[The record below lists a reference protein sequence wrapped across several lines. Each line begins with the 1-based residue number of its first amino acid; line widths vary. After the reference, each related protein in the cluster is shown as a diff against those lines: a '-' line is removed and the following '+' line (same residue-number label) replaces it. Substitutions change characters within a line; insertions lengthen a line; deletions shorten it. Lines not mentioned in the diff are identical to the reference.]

1 MKAGLKIRRALLSVS
16 DKNGVVELG
25 RALHAAGTELIATG
39 NTAKI
44 LREAE
49 LPITPIEE
57 VSGSPEAF
65 QGRMK
70 TLSFPVFSGILHR
83 RGSSP
88 AALKDLEDLRSLGL
102 GPIDC
107 VIVNFYPFEKTAA
120 RTGITRPELIEEI
133 DIGGPSLVRAAAK
146 NSPDVL
152 VLTSPAQYSAVIA
165 ELGQAGM
172 VSCALAER
180 CAAECWDQVLA
191 YDSAIASQLGAGA
204 RLALRYGENPHQ
216 KGYLSIDA
224 DSAIA
229 WPRNKEEQ
237 LTPAELSYNNI
248 LDISAAYGLTGDLL
262 EIGSSAKQLGTGV
275 VIVKHGN
282 PCGCAWAGSQLEA
295 LERAWEGDPV
305 SAFGGIVMFTHELEE
320 AAAAWLSDKFIEAV
334 VAPHLS
340 ADSASLKKILL
351 KRKNLKAVAIR
362 RYGAVPAFLEVT
374 VPGGRLAQASDTGI
388 SDPLKTVTRITWPEA
403 KTRLA
408 HFGIA
413 VARALKSNAVAI
425 VREIPGKPGTLQLV
439 GGGQGQPNRIEAL
452 KWLAVPR
459 AKKVLASGSLED
471 CVLASDAFFPFRDT
485 VEAAQEAGLRYIVQ
499 PGGSL
504 KDAESIAACDE
515 LGLSMVFTG
524 IRHFKH

>member
-88 AALKDLEDLRSLGL
+88 ASLKDLEDLRSLGL

-165 ELGQAGM
+165 ELGQEGM

-305 SAFGGIVMFTHELEE
+305 SAFGGIVVTNRPVDKE
-320 AAAAWLSDKFIEAV
+320 AAAAIHEIFFEVIIAPAYDKEALDILFQKKNRIILV
-334 VAPHLS
+334 LKSPEKATQQLQYRSVLNGMLVQDKNESVQSAENLQVMTQTAPGDRETQDLLF
-340 ADSASLKKILL
+340 ANILV
-351 KRKNLKAVAIR
+351 KH
-362 RYGAVPAFLEVT
+362 T
-374 VPGGRLAQASDTGI
+374 
-388 SDPLKTVTRITWPEA
+388 
-403 KTRLA
+403 
-408 HFGIA
+408 
-413 VARALKSNAVAI
+413 KSNAI
-425 VREIPGKPGTLQLV
+425 VLAKDKQLIASGT
-439 GGGQGQPNRIEAL
+439 GQTSRVDAL
-452 KWLAVPR
+452 KQAIEKAAAFHFDLQGAVM
-459 AKKVLASGSLED
+459 
-471 CVLASDAFFPFRDT
+471 ASDAFFPFPDC
-485 VEAAQEAGLRYIVQ
+485 VEIAHQAGITAVIQ
-499 PGGSL
+499 PGGSIR
-504 KDAESIAACDE
+504 DTESVAYCDQH
-515 LGLSMVFTG
+515 GLAMVTTG
-524 IRHFKH
+524 VRHFKH